1 MKEKILALEKI
12 VNNQKDDDLKQPIK
26 SVNANTNLTQD
37 KLININSLSSKKDM
51 KKKKKKVEKQASK
64 VSIEKFNSLLIGE
77 QQYFISYLYDQ
88 QKSTFSDSINL
99 LLFLIGTIGDEVKF
113 VSFQKI
119 QKIITKTKI

>member
-51 KKKKKKVEKQASK
+51 KKKKKKSK
-64 VSIEKFNSLLIGE
+64 NRHLKLALKNSIAFLSVSNSTSSHICM
-77 QQYFISYLYDQ
+77 
-88 QKSTFSDSINL
+88 INKKA
-99 LLFLIGTIGDEVKF
+99 LFLIP
-113 VSFQKI
+113 
-119 QKIITKTKI
+119 